1 MKHATQ
7 KSKELIRDRQMTEA
21 EAVEYARKRHGFTLP
36 KSRLQQS
43 RAGRCSGPKY
53 IKKDGFHVC
62 YTRRFIDEYV
72 NANKPRIIDP
82 TDRMAETS

>member
-1 MKHATQ
+1 MKHTTR
-7 KSKELIRDRQMTEA
+7 KSRKLILDQELTET
-21 EAVEYARKRHGFTLP
+21 EAVEYALETHDVDWT

-53 IKKDGFHVC
+53 IKKDGFHVR

-72 NANKPRIIDP
+72 IANKPRIIDP
-82 TDRMAETS
+82 ADRMAS